1 MVKFNKTQKIVYGQ
15 AADRKSRVGASKKE
29 GGGVIRAVILGT
41 IGRKPD
47 FL

>member
-1 MVKFNKTQKIVYGQ
+1 MVKFNKTKKIVYGQ
-15 AADRKSRVGASKKE
+15 AADRKSRVGASKK

>member
-1 MVKFNKTQKIVYGQ
+1 MVKFNKTKKIVYGQ
-15 AADRKSRVGASKKE
+15 AADRKRRVGASKK
-29 GGGVIRAVILGT
+29 GGGLIRAVILGT